1 MTRFPN
7 ARIHLELKATRHR
20 AFGDQVKIEKALMN
34 VLANAAE
41 SLGPQSVKLTEI
53 YVFTSSTQSKLHIHV
68 SDTGTG
74 VRSEVQAA
82 LFTEFS
88 STKTNGLGLGLSIAK
103 SLFEDQGGKIWFHGN
118 LNPGAEFRMEI
129 PLSDE

>member
-1 MTRFPN
+1 
-7 ARIHLELKATRHR
+7 
-20 AFGDQVKIEKALMN
+20 MN

-41 SLGPQSVKLTEI
+41 SLGPQSVKLTDI
-53 YVFTSSTQSKLHIHV
+53 YVFTSSKQSKLHIHV

-74 VRSEVQAA
+74 VREEVQAV